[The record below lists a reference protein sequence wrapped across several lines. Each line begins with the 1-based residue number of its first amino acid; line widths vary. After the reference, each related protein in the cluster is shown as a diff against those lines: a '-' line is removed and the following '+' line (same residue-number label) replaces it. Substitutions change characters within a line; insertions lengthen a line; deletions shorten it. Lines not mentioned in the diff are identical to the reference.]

1 MSVTVAGTLFEVDEP
16 DRSRPAEAVPK
27 VEVEASQDDLT
38 PVAGAALWGPL
49 LDRVNLVD
57 IGDRARLR
65 DVGPSGISGGECLR
79 ALVETMLAGGDF
91 LTDVSLLADPATSEL
106 RGGRRLPSHDT
117 LWRFCDDADIG
128 TVTRAAGATRVLLE
142 RLVSLAGR
150 ADPGKLDGMFDDH
163 VVTVDPDATKVATYG
178 KHKQGS
184 TFSYNFSGTC
194 HHPIVGV
201 VGETGHV
208 LAVRS
213 RGGNASPRSGLG
225 SFTQQCIEAVP
236 DQLAAGRRTW
246 VRIDSAGHQT
256 DAIEACLDRGA
267 WFSITATKRSNTV
280 AAIEAV
286 ATDDDTDWR
295 PARGH
300 EGRLGSQVCET
311 TLDTCVHSLRLVV
324 RRQPVGADGDA
335 QLSFDDVDGWRFH
348 AILTNIPTD
357 QRDAVEVEA
366 HHRNRGGIPEDAIR
380 RLKNHFG
387 FNHAPLGAFQ
397 ANALWQQVCIA
408 AYNIGLWLQTHTLPD
423 EFTRAR
429 GKRLRLAFLNVA
441 ARLGHHAGRVQ
452 LKFARAYR
460 WVDDFAAAIH
470 RLHALPAY
478 G

>member
-1 MSVTVAGTLFEVDEP
+1 MSVTVAGQLFETNEP
-16 DRSRPAEAVPK
+16 DRTRPSEAVPK
-27 VEVEASQDDLT
+27 VTVEASQDDLT
-38 PVAGAALWGPL
+38 GVAGAALWGPL
-49 LDRVNLVD
+49 LDRTNLVD

-65 DVGPSGISGGECLR
+65 DVGPSGISGGECWR

-91 LTDVSLLADPATSEL
+91 ISDVNLLADPATSEL
-106 RGGRRLPSHDT
+106 RGGRHLPSHDT

-128 TVTRAAGATRVLLE
+128 TVTRAAGANQVLLE

-150 ADPGKLDGMFDDH
+150 ADPGKLDSMFDQD

-178 KHKQGS
+178 KAKQGS
-184 TFSYNFSGTC
+184 KFSYNFSGTC
-194 HHPIVGV
+194 LHPIVGV
-201 VGETGHV
+201 IGETGHV

-225 SFTQQCIEAVP
+225 SFTRHCIDAVP
-236 DQLAAGRRTW
+236 DQLAHGRHTW
-246 VRIDSAGHQT
+246 VRVDSAGHQT
-256 DAIEACLDRGA
+256 DVIETCMQREA
-267 WFSITATKRSNTV
+267 WFSITATKRTNTV

-286 ATDDDTDWR
+286 ATDPTTDWV

-311 TLDTCVHSLRLVV
+311 TLETCGHRLRLVV

-357 QRDAVEVEA
+357 QRDAVAVEA

-397 ANALWQQVCIA
+397 ANALWQQTCVA

-423 EFTRAR
+423 QFARAR

-441 ARLGHHAGRVQ
+441 ARIGHHAGGLQ

-460 WVDDFAAAIH
+460 WVADFAAAVN